1 MRVLFFLQPGTNS
14 RSIFRDM
21 IRGFEEGGHE
31 TIIWELHPVRQ
42 MYERH
47 GRIRSDLMQDVASI
61 VAALIRSNRV
71 DLSVGMWASAI
82 MSLANG
88 RRNGEAATFFDLI
101 ESPHLMFWLDAP
113 HWAHGEE
120 FWELFG
126 SPALRGPFVSHLI
139 NNPALA
145 REMREVLGFG
155 NVLDYPYGINEAVFY
170 PVEARA
176 EFDIV
181 FGIGPGD
188 PPMSPLMERALSS
201 VEPDVEEIRAEQ
213 GERVRARL
221 AEIVRRSESDAELA
235 DLCEELLAWQ
245 LRDRDTPI
253 LDRIEALC
261 GGDVRL
267 RRAGRALTARP
278 ALFVR
283 TCMALRSV
291 EHFERAFTICF
302 LSRHLRCA
310 VFGSGSALSGW
321 DYRGERL
328 GELSYEDQRRAYA
341 RGHIGLN
348 VMRQQDEVGV
358 NLKPL
363 EISACARPCLMRE
376 RPGIERVLAPGE
388 EIATFRTPVGALEA
402 ARALLDDDAA
412 RTRMADRAH
421 ARVLREHTW
430 RARVGEIL
438 EAISIPR

>member
-21 IRGFEEGGHE
+21 IRGFAQSGHE
-31 TIIWELHPVRQ
+31 TIIWELHPIRQ
-42 MYERH
+42 LYERH
-47 GRIRSDLMQDVASI
+47 AQARTALMQDVASI
-61 VAALIRSNRV
+61 VAGLIRSNRI
-71 DLSVGMWASAI
+71 DLSVGMWANAI

-126 SPALRGPFVSHLI
+126 SPVLRGPFVHHLI

-155 NVLDYPYGINEAVFY
+155 QVLDHPYGINEEVFR
-170 PVEARA
+170 PVEASP

-188 PPMSPLMERALSS
+188 PPMSPLMERALASS
-201 VEPDVEEIRAEQ
+201 DPDMEEIRSEQ
-213 GERVRARL
+213 AQQVRARL
-221 AEIVRRSESDAELA
+221 AEIVRQSESEAPLGE
-235 DLCEELLAWQ
+235 LCEELLRWQ
-245 LRDRDTPI
+245 LRDRDTPM
-253 LDRIEALC
+253 LERIDAL
-261 GGDVRL
+261 GEGDARL
-267 RRAGRALTARP
+267 RRAGDELRSRSS
-278 ALFVR
+278 LFVR
-283 TCMALRSV
+283 TSMALRSV
-291 EHFERAFTICF
+291 EQFERAFVICY

-310 VFGSGSALSGW
+310 VFGSGSALAGW

-328 GELSYEDQRRAYA
+328 GELAYEDQHRAYA
-341 RGHIGLN
+341 RGRIALN

-363 EISACARPCLMRE
+363 EISACGRVCLMRE
-376 RPGIERVLAPGE
+376 RPGIERVLTPGG
-388 EIATFRTPVGALEA
+388 EIATFRTPAGALES
-402 ARALLDDDAA
+402 ARALIDDDAA
-412 RTRMADRAH
+412 RARMADRALR
-421 ARVLREHTW
+421 RVLREHTW
-430 RARVGEIL
+430 QVRVGQIL
-438 EAISIPR
+438 DGLSSPR